1 MNSEKREMCPD
12 HGDMHGIEEELDAEL
27 LHAVE

>member
-1 MNSEKREMCPD
+1 MNSEKQEICLD
-12 HGDMHGIEEELDAEL
+12 HTHMHGIEEELDAEL